1 MRVEVENLQG
11 FRQAVL
17 DLADARGKP
26 RRTTVLLGDNGSGKS
41 TLLRVIALGLAQ
53 PRDVKGM
60 AEGMLGVSGRG
71 ERDQARIHVE
81 LVETGPRAERVSVTT
96 WIDTAE
102 DGTIEVRRETVPDRA
117 FPWPRLLVCGYGAGR
132 GQPTQ
137 HVPGKHVPRH
147 AVASLF
153 QRDARLLA
161 PEALGEALDT
171 ALARHCQSLL
181 GLDFAVAEPG
191 DGAHAT
197 AAWLGDLLGRA
208 QLDGALDAESKP
220 AGIAL
225 VDAVDAHLHPSRQR
239 QILGRLARL
248 FPDLQIVATAHSPET
263 VVNLETREVAV
274 CHRQG
279 SFRAVIQDLPPPTGR
294 NADELLRGP
303 WFGLPATVDDDTAAL
318 LAAYRERV
326 RAGASEKERTRLR
339 ESVRDRVGYFVATPL
354 DELVAEVLA
363 VLEDEVLGRASGK
376 APGPPPGEPLQ
387 AGGEPSQAEGE
398 PLQAEGEPSQTE
410 GEPLQAESEPSQAE
424 SEPSQALPG
433 SGELPDET
441 RRALIEAAV
450 RALRRRLEEHE
461 T

>member
-17 DLADARGKP
+17 DLTDARGKP
-26 RRTTVLLGDNGSGKS
+26 RRTAVLLGDNGSGKS
-41 TLLRVIALGLAQ
+41 TLLRVIALGLAR

-60 AEGMLGVSGRG
+60 AEGMLGVSSRG
-71 ERDQARIHVE
+71 ERDQARVRVE
-81 LVETGPRAERVSVTT
+81 LVDTGPRAERASVTT
-96 WIDTAE
+96 WIETAE
-102 DGTIEVRRETVPDRA
+102 DGTIEVRRETDPARD
-117 FPWPRLLVCGYGAGR
+117 FPWERVLVCGYGAGR
-132 GQPTQ
+132 GQPTERM
-137 HVPGKHVPRH
+137 PGKHVPRD

-153 QRDARLLA
+153 RRDAKLLA
-161 PEALGEALDT
+161 PVALGEALDT
-171 ALARHCQSLL
+171 ALARHCQTLL

-191 DGAHAT
+191 DGAHAM
-197 AAWLGDLLGRA
+197 AAWLADLLGRA
-208 QLDGALDAESKP
+208 QLDGVLDAESKP

-225 VDAVDAHLHPSRQR
+225 VDAVDEHLHPSRQR

-248 FPDLQIVATAHSPET
+248 FPDLQIVATAQSPET
-263 VVNLETREVAV
+263 VVNLEAGEVAV

-279 SFRAVIQDLPPPTGR
+279 SFRALLQELPAPTGR

-303 WFGLPATVDDDTAAL
+303 WFGLPATMDDDTAAL

-326 RAGASEKERTRLR
+326 RAGASEKERARLR

-363 VLEDEVLGRASGK
+363 VLEDEVIGQASGK
-376 APGPPPGEPLQ
+376 TP
-387 AGGEPSQAEGE
+387 GEPSQSA
-398 PLQAEGEPSQTE
+398 GEPSQSA
-410 GEPLQAESEPSQAE
+410 GEPSQSAG
-424 SEPSQALPG
+424 EPSQEPQASQASQELQASQEPQASQA
-433 SGELPDET
+433 SGELPAET

-450 RALRRRLEEHE
+450 RALRQRLEEHE

>member
-17 DLADARGKP
+17 DVADARGKP

-41 TLLRVIALGLAQ
+41 TLLRVIALGLAR
-53 PRDVKGM
+53 PRDVQAM
-60 AEGMLGVSGRG
+60 AEGMLGVSSRG
-71 ERDQARIHVE
+71 ARDEARVRIE
-81 LVETGPRAERVSVTT
+81 LAETGPRGERVSITT
-96 WIDTAE
+96 WIETDE
-102 DGTIEVRRETVPDRA
+102 DGTIEVRRETEPA
-117 FPWPRLLVCGYGAGR
+117 QGFPWPRVFVGGYGAGR
-132 GQPTQ
+132 GQPAQ
-137 HVPGKHVPRH
+137 RAPGKHVPRD

-153 QRDARLLA
+153 HRDARLLA
-161 PEALGEALDT
+161 PDAFGEALDT

-191 DGAHAT
+191 DGAQAM
-197 AAWLGDLLGRA
+197 AAWLADLLGRA
-208 QLDGALDAESKP
+208 HLDGALDAESKP

-225 VDAVDAHLHPSRQR
+225 VDAIDAHLHPSRQR

-248 FPDLQIVATAHSPET
+248 FPDLQIVATTQSPET
-263 VVNLETREVAV
+263 VVNLEAGEVAV

-279 SFRAVIQDLPPPTGR
+279 ALRAVIHELPPTAGR

-303 WFGLPATVDDDTAAL
+303 WFGLPATMDDDTATL
-318 LAAYRERV
+318 LATYRERV
-326 RAGASEKERTRLR
+326 RAGASEQERARLR

-354 DELVAEVLA
+354 DELIAEILA

-376 APGPPPGEPLQ
+376 PPVQAVQAAQAPLP
-387 AGGEPSQAEGE
+387 GEPSQDSQVPGQ
-398 PLQAEGEPSQTE
+398 PSQDPQAPGEPSQDS
-410 GEPLQAESEPSQAE
+410 PASPASQA
-424 SEPSQALPG
+424 SQV
-433 SGELPDET
+433 SGELPAET

-450 RALRRRLEEHE
+450 RALRLRLEEHE

>member
-1 MRVEVENLQG
+1 MRVEIENLQG

-41 TLLRVIALGLAQ
+41 TLLRVIALGLAR

-60 AEGMLGVSGRG
+60 AQGMLGVSSRG
-71 ERDQARIHVE
+71 ERDQARVRVE

-102 DGTIEVRRETVPDRA
+102 DGTIAVRRETEPDRD
-117 FPWPRLLVCGYGAGR
+117 FPWPRVLLCGYGAGR

-137 HVPGKHVPRH
+137 RMPGKHVPRD

-153 QRDARLLA
+153 QRDARVLA

-197 AAWLGDLLGRA
+197 AAWLADLLGRA
-208 QLDGALDAESKP
+208 QLDAALDAEFKP

-239 QILGRLARL
+239 QILGRLARI

-263 VVNLETREVAV
+263 VVNLETGEVAV

-279 SFRAVIQDLPPPTGR
+279 SFRALIQDLPAPTGR

-303 WFGLPATVDDDTAAL
+303 WFGLPATMDDDTATL
-318 LAAYRERV
+318 LATYRERV
-326 RAGASEKERTRLR
+326 RAGASEKERARLR

-354 DELVAEVLA
+354 DELIAEVLA

-376 APGPPPGEPLQ
+376 APGALAGEPSQESGALAGDPSQAPQAPGEPLQ
-387 AGGEPSQAEGE
+387 APGEPSQE
-398 PLQAEGEPSQTE
+398 
-410 GEPLQAESEPSQAE
+410 SQA
-424 SEPSQALPG
+424 PG

-450 RALRRRLEEHE
+450 RALRQRLEEHE

>member
-17 DLADARGKP
+17 DLADVRGKP
-26 RRTTVLLGDNGSGKS
+26 RRTTVVLGDNGSGKS
-41 TLLRVIALGLAQ
+41 TLLRVIALGLAR
-53 PRDVKGM
+53 PRDVKPM
-60 AEGMLGVSGRG
+60 AEGMLGVSSRG
-71 ERDQARIHVE
+71 ERDEARIRIE

-96 WIDTAE
+96 WIDTDE
-102 DGTIEVRRETVPDRA
+102 EGKIEVRRKTEPAKD
-117 FPWPRLLVCGYGAGR
+117 FPWPRVLVCGYGAGR
-132 GQPTQ
+132 GQPASR
-137 HVPGKHVPRH
+137 VPEKHVPRD

-153 QRDARLLA
+153 HRDARLLA
-161 PEALGEALDT
+161 PDAFGEALDT

-197 AAWLGDLLGRA
+197 AAWLSDLLGRA
-208 QLDGALDAESKP
+208 HLDAALDAESKP

-225 VDAVDAHLHPSRQR
+225 VDGIDAHLHPSRQR

-248 FPDLQIVATAHSPET
+248 FPDLQIVATAQSPEA
-263 VVNLETREVAV
+263 VVNLEAGEVAV

-279 SFRAVIQDLPPPTGR
+279 SVRTLIQDLPLPTGR

-303 WFGLPATVDDDTAAL
+303 WFGLPATMDDDTATL
-318 LAAYRERV
+318 LATYRERV
-326 RAGASEKERTRLR
+326 RAGASEKERARLR

-363 VLEDEVLGRASGK
+363 VLEDEVLGRVSGS
-376 APGPPPGEPLQ
+376 APVQ
-387 AGGEPSQAEGE
+387 A
-398 PLQAEGEPSQTE
+398 
-410 GEPLQAESEPSQAE
+410 
-424 SEPSQALPG
+424 
-433 SGELPDET
+433 SGELPAET